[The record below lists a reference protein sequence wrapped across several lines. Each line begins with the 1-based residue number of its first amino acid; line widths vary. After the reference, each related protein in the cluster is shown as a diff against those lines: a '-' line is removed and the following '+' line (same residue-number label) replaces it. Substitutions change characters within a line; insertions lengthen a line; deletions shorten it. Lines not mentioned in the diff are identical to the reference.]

1 MNFRKNIDYTTMYSK
16 VEEAMCQESSMMVRY
31 FAIGKAVA
39 ERPEKG
45 AAVAAAEYIQ
55 KKWPDEKGYSPRNL
69 RRMRELYRV
78 YGDSP
83 EAISLAEQIG
93 WIQNVVI
100 LEAELNLELR
110 MWYMQAVRQFGWSK
124 LVLIAMIQKD
134 AHLEIVLD
142 NGHEMCDNESEED
155 KNENT
160 SPTKAVHYLPPKLFR
175 MMRLRGQRC
184 RGKPKIGVARWP
196 ITLYPTF
203 MAKRIGFMRC

>member
-1 MNFRKNIDYTTMYSK
+1 M
-16 VEEAMCQESSMMVRY
+16 
-31 FAIGKAVA
+31 
-39 ERPEKG
+39 
-45 AAVAAAEYIQ
+45 AAAEYIQ

-142 NGHEMCDNESEED
+142 NGQGVYGNKIDHCKIEVFSL
-155 KNENT
+155 KN
-160 SPTKAVHYLPPKLFR
+160 AVKYLSAYLFQQI
-175 MMRLRGQRC
+175 MHRC
-184 RGKPKIGVARWP
+184 RGR
-196 ITLYPTF
+196 PTVST
-203 MAKRIGFMRC
+203 GFI